1 MIDNDHSNGNT
12 SSPFVALP
20 TDATRERRL
29 TKVYRNSPPTICDLD
44 VPQTPPAATVD
55 DRRVGNC
62 GERQGETGVACPPRV
77 GNETT
82 RARDRASPPS
92 TIDEPDAHQA

>member
-1 MIDNDHSNGNT
+1 MIGNDHSNGNT
-12 SSPFVALP
+12 SSPSVVLP
-20 TDATRERRL
+20 TGATRERRI

-44 VPQTPPAATVD
+44 VSHTSPTASAD
-55 DRRVGNC
+55 DRRAGNC